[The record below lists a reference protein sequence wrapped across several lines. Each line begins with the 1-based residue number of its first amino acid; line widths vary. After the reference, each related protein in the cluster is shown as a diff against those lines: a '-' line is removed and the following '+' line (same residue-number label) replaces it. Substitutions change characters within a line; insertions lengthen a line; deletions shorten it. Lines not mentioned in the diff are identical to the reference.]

1 MIERISQLKGSYETL
16 LEEKEEIANN
26 LKFIRSEISNVK

>member
-1 MIERISQLKGSYETL
+1 MIERITQLRGGYETL

-26 LKFIRSEISNVK
+26 LKFIRTEISNVK